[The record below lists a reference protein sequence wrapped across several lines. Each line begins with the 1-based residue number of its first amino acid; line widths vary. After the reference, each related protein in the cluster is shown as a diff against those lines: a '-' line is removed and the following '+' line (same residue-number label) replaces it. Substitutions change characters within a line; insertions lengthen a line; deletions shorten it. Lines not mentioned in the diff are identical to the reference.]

1 MKVSEPQWSP
11 GTCRDERRRS
21 GWGRSGGA
29 ERGSRRRLGGCA
41 RGRTRYS
48 RARVLSPK
56 PRPEE
61 PEDSP
66 LPAYEELRSG
76 AAGAPSLTCR
86 EKARQR
92 WWRRSRRG
100 VQRAPS
106 LCPAHLPTAAAGACG
121 FRGGRGP
128 RQMTHAIAAAG
139 QLEGFHGG
147 AGGAHTVEH
156 RGGIR
161 GAHTVEYRARAAKGT
176 GRLQLASLARAHL
189 CRGRVR
195 VGQVAHAAQDG
206 GLVRHERDL
215 AA

>member
-1 MKVSEPQWSP
+1 MRGGGAAWGGVAGRREAAEGALGGAREVAPDIRGREYSRRSLGLRSQRTRPSRRTRSCARAP
-11 GTCRDERRRS
+11 PARRRS
-21 GWGRSGGA
+21 
-29 ERGSRRRLGGCA
+29 
-41 RGRTRYS
+41 
-48 RARVLSPK
+48 
-56 PRPEE
+56 
-61 PEDSP
+61 
-66 LPAYEELRSG
+66 PA
-76 AAGAPSLTCR
+76 